1 MFDALVTY
9 AVGSLAVLFRMHLRC
24 VLMVV
29 GGMQVMPVSNLGMMR
44 CFLVIARLVVLGGFT
59 MVFGRMLVVVRGLFV
74 MFVNVV
80 LVQILVVHRLL
91 PCLLD

>member
-1 MFDALVTY
+1 M
-9 AVGSLAVLFRMHLRC
+9 LFRVHLRR
-24 VLMVV
+24 VLMMV

-44 CFLVIARLVVLGGFT
+44 RLLVIARLMVLGGFA
-59 MVFGRMLVVVRGLFV
+59 MVFGRMLVMVRSLFV

-80 LVQILVVHRLL
+80 LVQILVVHRSL